1 MCGIFGILT
10 NQTDYPIYE
19 RVLKALTQLQ
29 NRGYDSSGIGVL
41 LENHIHI
48 EKYASDPQQTSIDK
62 LAHAYYTNPDLA
74 KATSIG
80 IGHNRWATHGYKNDI
95 NSHPHAS
102 QDKQFMIVHNGI
114 IENYQVLKDFLIT
127 KGYTFISQT
136 DTEVIVNLISFYYQ
150 ECSNTFQSIKNTIQQ
165 LNGTYGIIVVD
176 KNDPDRLYAVRNG
189 SPLLIG
195 ISEEMVLISS
205 EQSGFCGEI
214 SRYIALTNDDICCIY
229 KNNKGIHVTTKD
241 NYIEK
246 DVSVD
251 FIYQDSPSPYNHWTM
266 KEIQEQPETILNSLN
281 RGARIKNTSEVK
293 LGGLDQYAGELLNA
307 QHIILLGCGTSHHAG
322 QIGVYLL
329 KRLCDFVSIQVYDGA
344 DFTEYDVPKK
354 GNTLLVF
361 ISQSGETKDL
371 HRCIEI
377 AKKYELLTLG
387 ITNVIDSLIARET
400 LCGIY
405 CNSGKE
411 VGVASTKVF
420 TSQVVTLSLL
430 ALWYSQNQNIHRQL
444 RVNIISD
451 LQNLSNDYKNV
462 LNTVDTAIQPLVEEF
477 YNKNHLFILGK
488 GVDEYIAKEGALK
501 IKEIS
506 YIFAEA
512 YSSSSLK
519 HGTFALLEEEFPVL
533 LIDTELEHYEKN
545 KNCMEEILS
554 RGSNIFLITTNT
566 EHKPRDNV
574 LVIPL
579 ISNPSFSFLLS
590 VIPLQLLAYYLSVK
604 KNINPDI
611 PRNLAKVVTVE

>member
-1 MCGIFGILT
+1 M
-10 NQTDYPIYE
+10 
-19 RVLKALTQLQ
+19 
-29 NRGYDSSGIGVL
+29 
-41 LENHIHI
+41 
-48 EKYASDPQQTSIDK
+48 
-62 LAHAYYTNPDLA
+62 
-74 KATSIG
+74 
-80 IGHNRWATHGYKNDI
+80 
-95 NSHPHAS
+95 
-102 QDKQFMIVHNGI
+102 
-114 IENYQVLKDFLIT
+114 
-127 KGYTFISQT
+127 
-136 DTEVIVNLISFYYQ
+136 
-150 ECSNTFQSIKNTIQQ
+150 
-165 LNGTYGIIVVD
+165 
-176 KNDPDRLYAVRNG
+176 
-189 SPLLIG
+189 
-195 ISEEMVLISS
+195 
-205 EQSGFCGEI
+205 
-214 SRYIALTNDDICCIY
+214 
-229 KNNKGIHVTTKD
+229 
-241 NYIEK
+241 
-246 DVSVD
+246 
-251 FIYQDSPSPYNHWTM
+251 
-266 KEIQEQPETILNSLN
+266 
-281 RGARIKNTSEVK
+281 
-293 LGGLDQYAGELLNA
+293 
-307 QHIILLGCGTSHHAG
+307 
-322 QIGVYLL
+322 
-329 KRLCDFVSIQVYDGA
+329 
-344 DFTEYDVPKK
+344 
-354 GNTLLVF
+354 
-361 ISQSGETKDL
+361 
-371 HRCIEI
+371 
-377 AKKYELLTLG
+377 LTLG